1 MIFNLLILGALSAAL
16 IPVFSSILFKDEK
29 RAWQVLNNFL
39 NIVLVFLI
47 GTLFII
53 FVGAPLFVKIITPG
67 FSGEQLTNTIL
78 LTRIMLLSPLLF
90 AFSSV
95 IGGVLNSFGRFFV
108 YSLAPILYN
117 LGIICGAL
125 YLVPIWGLSGLA
137 WGVVF
142 GAMAHL
148 LVQLPTFIRVGFRPM
163 KIFNLKDP
171 DFRRMIYLMLPVTLG
186 LAATQINFLIDNI
199 IGSTLQEG
207 SIAVFNLANNIAGFP
222 VGLVGISFAVS
233 CFPLLSYAYN
243 HQKHKVFSDSF
254 TKTFNLIVYLMV
266 PAMVFALILRAQ
278 IVRILLGAGLFSVT
292 NTIWTSRTLGYFAM
306 GLIAQGLIPFLVRSF
321 YATSNTRTPVKIAF
335 LAVAANIIFSILF
348 TKVFDFKVAGLAISS
363 TIAAFV
369 NLFFLLVCLKERFT
383 FINFNTI
390 LLATAK
396 YFVFSIIAGL
406 MIYKGL
412 YWMEPYVD
420 TLTTIGLAIQ
430 TGIAALVGVFSYLLL
445 SALFK
450 SSEAERLLNVFN
462 VVFRGGKK

>member
-1 MIFNLLILGALSAAL
+1 MQKVIDKISQVGRNAIIIAAASLASRFLGLFRDRVLASEFGAGHILDSYYAAFRIPDLIFNLLILGALSAAL

-254 TKTFNLIVYLMV
+254 TKTFNLIVYLM
-266 PAMVFALILRAQ
+266 
-278 IVRILLGAGLFSVT
+278 
-292 NTIWTSRTLGYFAM
+292 
-306 GLIAQGLIPFLVRSF
+306 
-321 YATSNTRTPVKIAF
+321 
-335 LAVAANIIFSILF
+335 IIS
-348 TKVFDFKVAGLAISS
+348 
-363 TIAAFV
+363 
-369 NLFFLLVCLKERFT
+369 
-383 FINFNTI
+383 
-390 LLATAK
+390 
-396 YFVFSIIAGL
+396 
-406 MIYKGL
+406 
-412 YWMEPYVD
+412 
-420 TLTTIGLAIQ
+420 
-430 TGIAALVGVFSYLLL
+430 
-445 SALFK
+445 
-450 SSEAERLLNVFN
+450 
-462 VVFRGGKK
+462 